1 MSAWC
6 HGPPTSPDYADFVT
20 PALDV
25 DVLIVGAGI
34 SGIDMACRVRELL
47 PHHTVAILEGRDASG
62 GTWDLFRYPGVRSDS
77 DMYTLAFPFRAWTAE
92 QSIADGAAILGY
104 LRDTAREHGIDT
116 AIHYGQRVVA
126 ASWSTPDQAWT
137 VRADTDAGPVEH
149 RARFLYL
156 ATGYYDYD
164 SGHVVD
170 FPGQA
175 DFTGPIVHP
184 QFWPDDLDV
193 TGRRIVVI
201 GSGATAVTL
210 VPALVA
216 AGAEHVT
223 MLQRSPTYMASLA
236 GTRDAM
242 TRTAFRVLP
251 DRAAHRAIRARNI
264 GVSMGLYQA
273 TRRFPRAARSLLTK
287 GVAKALPPGYAVE
300 RHFAPRYDPWDE
312 RLCVVPDDDLFAV
325 LSTGQASIVTDTID
339 TFTATGIRTSSGEEL
354 PADVIVTATGLQIVV
369 AGKIA
374 LDVDGEPRSASEGYA
389 YKGVM
394 LSDLPNLAW
403 CVGYTNASW
412 TLRADLTAKWVCRL
426 LAHLRDEGFSSA
438 TPRHRG
444 AGGEGRPIMDLT
456 AGYVQRAASLL
467 PKQGT
472 AAPWVVRQ
480 NYLHDL
486 IALRGRHFD
495 DGHLEFRR
503 SGSPR
508 TARR

>member
-1 MSAWC
+1 M
-6 HGPPTSPDYADFVT
+6 T

-126 ASWSTPDQAWT
+126 ASWSTPDQAWP

-201 GSGATAVTL
+201 GSGATAVTRSRTT
-210 VPALVA
+210 PSLVA
-216 AGAEHVT
+216 GAPSWTNSPTSSARPPPAKAWNRPPAAWPKRPRAGA
-223 MLQRSPTYMASLA
+223 ASA
-236 GTRDAM
+236 
-242 TRTAFRVLP
+242 V
-251 DRAAHRAIRARNI
+251 AA
-264 GVSMGLYQA
+264 A
-273 TRRFPRAARSLLTK
+273 T
-287 GVAKALPPGYAVE
+287 
-300 RHFAPRYDPWDE
+300 W
-312 RLCVVPDDDLFAV
+312 
-325 LSTGQASIVTDTID
+325 
-339 TFTATGIRTSSGEEL
+339 
-354 PADVIVTATGLQIVV
+354 
-369 AGKIA
+369 
-374 LDVDGEPRSASEGYA
+374 
-389 YKGVM
+389 
-394 LSDLPNLAW
+394 
-403 CVGYTNASW
+403 
-412 TLRADLTAKWVCRL
+412 
-426 LAHLRDEGFSSA
+426 SSA
-438 TPRHRG
+438 PWRRG
-444 AGGEGRPIMDLT
+444 AAAGRRRCAPGGR
-456 AGYVQRAASLL
+456 
-467 PKQGT
+467 
-472 AAPWVVRQ
+472 
-480 NYLHDL
+480 
-486 IALRGRHFD
+486 
-495 DGHLEFRR
+495 
-503 SGSPR
+503 
-508 TARR
+508 